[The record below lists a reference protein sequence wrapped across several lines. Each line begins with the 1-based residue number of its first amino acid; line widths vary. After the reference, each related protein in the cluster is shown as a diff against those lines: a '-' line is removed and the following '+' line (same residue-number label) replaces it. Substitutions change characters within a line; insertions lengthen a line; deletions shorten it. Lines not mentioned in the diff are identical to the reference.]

1 MKIQSIYEL
10 DGILGYDS
18 STTDGIDIQASTEKY
33 EQMLTAALQK
43 RFPNAEIV
51 VEQGNYSK
59 LAIMDSEEE
68 AWDESTIREIDAQ
81 IYEGFEWVVM
91 K

>member
-18 STTDGIDIQASTEKY
+18 STTDGMDIQASAEKY
-33 EQMLTAALQK
+33 EQMLTAALLK

-59 LAIMDSEEE
+59 LTILDAEDET
-68 AWDESTIREIDAQ
+68 WDEDTIREIDAQ
-81 IYEGFEWVVM
+81 IYEDFEWVVM